1 VPVRTIAATIG
12 MVLATVVV
20 IAVLMKVERILLWLV
35 VAAFLATA
43 LWPVVGLVQRRTR
56 MPRSLAVLTVF
67 LVAGL
72 LLAGVVALFVTPLVT
87 QGREFYSNLP
97 DYVAQ
102 ARQGRGPVGDLVT
115 RFHLDTYV
123 RNNSVKLRQG
133 ATGLGSSAGHVLGV
147 VASTL
152 AALISIIVLT
162 FLMLLE
168 GPKLLEGVLS
178 AVGEPRRT
186 RVERVG
192 RDCAK
197 AVTGYMAGN
206 LFISVVC
213 GLLTFV
219 TLAALGVPFAGVI
232 ALFVAIVDL
241 IPLVGATVGAVAATA
256 VAFLHSVPAGIGVI
270 VFFVLYQQLENHLLQ
285 PLVLS
290 RTVKINAL
298 AVLVSILL
306 GVELAGILGALLAI
320 PVAGMV
326 QVLVRDVYDH
336 RRGVVKDTPTVG
348 EDEVPVQPEDHPYPA
363 GYAGSGA
370 VAGPVHA
377 GADHP

>member
-1 VPVRTIAATIG
+1 

-20 IAVLMKVERILLWLV
+20 IAVLMKVERILVWLV

-67 LVAGL
+67 VVVGL
-72 LLAGVVALFVTPLVT
+72 LLAGVAALFVTPLVT

-102 ARQGRGPVGDLVT
+102 ARQGRGPVGELVT

-123 RNNSVKLRQG
+123 RNNSAKLRSS

-152 AALISIIVLT
+152 AALVSIVVLT

-168 GPKLLEGVLS
+168 GPKLLDGVLS
-178 AVGEPRRT
+178 AVGQPRRA

-213 GLLTFV
+213 GVLTFV
-219 TLAALGVPFAGVI
+219 TLAVLGVPFAGVI
-232 ALFVAIVDL
+232 ALFVAIADL
-241 IPLVGATVGAVAATA
+241 IPLVGATIGAVAATA

-298 AVLVSILL
+298 AVLVSILV

-336 RRGVVKDTPTVG
+336 RRGVVKDVPTVG
-348 EDEVPVQPEDHPYPA
+348 EDEVPVHADDHPYPDEPT
-363 GYAGSGA
+363 GSSA
-370 VAGPVHA
+370 VEGPAHVA
-377 GADHP
+377 TRPS